1 MQLRIDQIRM
11 DGGTQPR
18 ARLSIATI
26 DEYAQA
32 MMDGMIF
39 PPVEVYHDGI
49 EYWLADGFHRVQAA
63 LKADMTVIEATVT
76 QGTVADAQ
84 WHSFSANKAHGLQR
98 TNEDKEQAVRAA
110 LRHAKA
116 AGLSDREI
124 ARHLG
129 VHGTTVGKYRAEMV
143 SSAEIQQIDTRTVSR
158 GDSSYKQ
165 ATANIGKS
173 QKFKMPSLGKY
184 RSETQSTAEIQQST
198 DRTGHD
204 GRKIDAAT
212 PPPRQETPAPR
223 PPAPTLSV
231 SLPLGNPKQGA
242 REMFQ
247 RLTGGYLRL
256 LVRELRQLLD
266 ETTE

>member
-18 ARLSIATI
+18 TRLSSATI

-63 LKADMTVIEATVT
+63 LKADMTVIEAAIT

-110 LRHAKA
+110 LRHTKA

-165 ATANIGKS
+165 ATANIGKG
-173 QKFKMPSLGKY
+173 QKFKMPSMAP
-184 RSETQSTAEIQQST
+184 RI
-198 DRTGHD
+198 
-204 GRKIDAAT
+204 AAPTTT

>member
-18 ARLSIATI
+18 AKLSNATI

-32 MMDGMIF
+32 MLDGMIF
-39 PPVEVYHDGI
+39 PPVEVYHDGT

-63 LKADMTVIEATVT
+63 LKADMTEIEATVT

-84 WHSFSANKAHGLQR
+84 WHSFSANKTHGLQR

-116 AGLSDREI
+116 VGLSDREI

-143 SSAEIQQIDTRTVSR
+143 SSAEIQQIEDRTVSR
-158 GDSSYKQ
+158 GDSTYKQ
-165 ATANIGKS
+165 DTTNIGNS
-173 QKFKMPSLGKY
+173 QRFKMPRARPGGNSPKPMEPV
-184 RSETQSTAEIQQST
+184 R
-198 DRTGHD
+198 GH
-204 GRKIDAAT
+204 
-212 PPPRQETPAPR
+212 
-223 PPAPTLSV
+223 
-231 SLPLGNPKQGA
+231 SLPNPHTSLSLPHNPQAAAKALMSTFDKQFLTVLVNELTAYLEGNGNEQI
-242 REMFQ
+242 
-247 RLTGGYLRL
+247 
-256 LVRELRQLLD
+256 
-266 ETTE
+266 